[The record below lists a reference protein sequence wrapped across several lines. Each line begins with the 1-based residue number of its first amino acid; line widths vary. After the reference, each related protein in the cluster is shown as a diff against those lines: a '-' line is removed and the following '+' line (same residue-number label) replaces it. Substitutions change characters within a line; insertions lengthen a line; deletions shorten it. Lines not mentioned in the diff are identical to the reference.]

1 MKKVF
6 NSAIALILC
15 ISMIFSGAVVAFA
28 ADVGTPTV
36 TVSLS
41 SGTDVKITWGS
52 VSGADGYW
60 IERST
65 KPDSG
70 WDDIKKTVTGT
81 EYTDSGRTPGE
92 TYYYRVRAYQ
102 KSGFLN
108 LSKEYGEFSEPVKAV
123 IDPAQVSGLKNIIN
137 ESGAKKITI
146 TWDAAEGAK
155 GYQIYML
162 DPATNQYKRVATTSK
177 RTYVAKNLTE
187 RTTYKF
193 KVRAYHKLNG
203 VRYGNFSEE
212 LSVTTT
218 LADVENFRIIESGMT
233 KYTIAW
239 DPNPNVIGFQLA
251 KYDTAEGEWKI
262 IRFDGQLYTTKTS
275 YSVTGVAEGS
285 NDMYKIRTY
294 TDSKT
299 YGSWSDVVYGGTLP
313 KAPTN
318 LKVAANTDNGVTV
331 IWNGVTGSA
340 GYEIYCKDETGN
352 WKSVGTTDRTTFNH
366 NNLMEEKYYE
376 YKVRAYVGSAKNPMY
391 GNFGETVK
399 IFYEPVPAPDEVYS
413 EDWEKTGILG
423 YLYDPKEQCFY
434 TADDTW
440 QRNFGYSEIY
450 DNAAS
455 LVVIII
461 ETCRLKFEYADRDW
475 MIQLWKGQY
484 GWVLYGAEIGIYNKE
499 KSRPVEHYTCA
510 NDEDML
516 QMSMVLWEKSKSAM
530 GGSYW
535 TRTFGRPYERQWWH
549 TGFVIGNMIGRYD
562 NDLKMEARI
571 TMRDFEMLE
580 AFKGALLSE
589 GFIDVTSFSWTD
601 ALNLKDNP
609 NCFRISGLDVY
620 FYWT

>member
-1 MKKVF
+1 MKKVL
-6 NSAIALILC
+6 NSAVALILC

-28 ADVGTPTV
+28 ADVGTPTI
-36 TVSLS
+36 TLSLS
-41 SGTDVKITWGS
+41 SGPDVKLTWS
-52 VSGADGYW
+52 AVSGADGYW
-60 IERST
+60 VERST
-65 KPDSG
+65 KIDSG
-70 WDDIKKTVTGT
+70 WDDIAKTVSGT
-81 EYTDSGRTPGE
+81 SYTDSGKTAGE
-92 TYYYRVRAYQ
+92 TYYYRVRAY
-102 KSGFLN
+102 KKTGFLN
-108 LSKEYGEFSEPVKAV
+108 LSKEYGDFSEPAKTV
-123 IDPAQVSGLKNIIN
+123 IDPAQVKGLKNIIN
-137 ESGAKKITI
+137 ETGAKRISI
-146 TWDAAEGAK
+146 TWDAATGAK
-155 GYQIYML
+155 GYQVYML

-177 RTYVAKNLTE
+177 NSYVAKNLTE
-187 RTTYKF
+187 RTTYTF

-203 VRYGNFSEE
+203 VRYGAFSEE
-212 LSVTTT
+212 LAVTTS
-218 LADVENFRIIESGMT
+218 LADVENFRITESGKT
-233 KYTIAW
+233 KYTISW
-239 DPNPNVIGFQLA
+239 DANPNVTGYQLA
-251 KYDTAEGEWKI
+251 KYDTNEGDWKI

-285 NDMYKIRTY
+285 NDMYKIRTFN
-294 TDSKT
+294 DNKS
-299 YGSWSDVVYGGTLP
+299 YGSWSGVVYGGTLP

-318 LKVAANTDNGVTV
+318 LKVAANTDNGVTI
-331 IWNGVTGSA
+331 IWSGVTGSA
-340 GYEIYCKDETGN
+340 GYEIYCKDETDN

-376 YKVRAYVGSAKNPMY
+376 YKVRAYVGDSKNPMY

-413 EDWEKTGILG
+413 DEWEKTGILG

-450 DNAAS
+450 DNTAS
-455 LVVIII
+455 LVVIVI
-461 ETCRLKFEYADRDW
+461 ETCRLKFEYANRDW

-484 GWVLYGAEIGIYNKE
+484 GWILYGAEIGIYNKE

-516 QMSMVLWEKSKSAM
+516 QMSMVLWEKTSSAV

-535 TRTFGRPYERQWWH
+535 KRTFGRPYERQWWH

-562 NDLKMEARI
+562 NNLKMEARI

-580 AFKGALLSE
+580 AFKGALLKE
-589 GFIDVTSFSWTD
+589 GFIDVTSISWTE
-601 ALNLKDNP
+601 ALNMSGNP
-609 NCFRISGLDVY
+609 NCFRVSGLDVY